1 MVDVVVRVYTQIAAA
16 ADHVCL
22 CLLPCARRENERHA
36 LRSFHSTLSSIDRLD
51 WHSPPSQPANERHLT
66 VKSSRPL
73 LLISV
78 VVGQHWH
85 VKVMTNISD
94 SDNAKQGELLT
105 WRRGVVLHVLMP
117 L

>member
-1 MVDVVVRVYTQIAAA
+1 
-16 ADHVCL
+16 
-22 CLLPCARRENERHA
+22 
-36 LRSFHSTLSSIDRLD
+36 
-51 WHSPPSQPANERHLT
+51 
-66 VKSSRPL
+66 L

-78 VVGQHWH
+78 VVGRHWH

-105 WRRGVVLHVLMP
+105 WRHGVVLHVLMP